1 MLTFCDSAGAHDPAR
16 EEAVRKRLYP
26 DQDQDAHRKEEQR
39 RFEILDSRW
48 DVVVDGVGLLVN

>member
-1 MLTFCDSAGAHDPAR
+1 VAAHDPAR
-16 EEAVRKRLYP
+16 EEAVKKQLYP
-26 DQDQDAHRKEEQR
+26 DQGSLRREEQR